1 MSVLAGAKPQ
11 ESNEPLMITLAG
23 DAGCGKSTAASTFP
37 APYIIR
43 TKGEAMPRDAANK
56 PAGLEPIGGRMKQV
70 NGKNVWDENEL
81 FEQLAA
87 LLKDEHEFKT
97 LIVDSVTGLE
107 DLFVQSVV
115 DNDPKN
121 PKSVVQ
127 AAGGYGAG
135 RAAVKSKHMRVK
147 KYAEA
152 LREKRGMHVIF
163 LAHVEIDRLDPPD
176 GEPFTRYNLQLHKE
190 SAPVYINNVDVVG
203 YIGQERFVSDDGK
216 ARSSDD
222 RELILGMTPANISKN
237 RLGISGS
244 IPLKHN
250 VNPFADY
257 I

>member
-1 MSVLAGAKPQ
+1 MSILAGAQAQATK
-11 ESNEPLMITLAG
+11 EPLMITMAG
-23 DAGCGKSTAASTFP
+23 DAGCGKSSTAATFP
-37 APYIIR
+37 DAFIIR
-43 TKGEAMPRDAANK
+43 TKGESMPRDVEKK
-56 PAGLEPIGGRMKQV
+56 PSGLTPVGGRLKDA
-70 NGKNVWDENEL
+70 NGKKVWDENEL

-87 LLKDEHEFKT
+87 LLKDKHEYKT
-97 LIVDSVTGLE
+97 LIIDSVTGLE

-135 RAAVKSKHMRVK
+135 RSAVKSKHMRVK

-152 LREKRGMHVIF
+152 LRERRGMHVIF
-163 LAHVEIDRLDPPD
+163 LAHVEVDRLDPPD

-190 SAPVYINNVDVVG
+190 SSPVYVNGVDVVG
-203 YIGQERFVSDDGK
+203 YIGQDRFVGEDGK

-222 RELILGMTPANISKN
+222 RIMTVHMTPANISKN
-237 RLGISGS
+237 RLGISEPITVKKG
-244 IPLKHN
+244 